1 MIFNGSIQSIRFLI
15 MATFV
20 AFNFDFQYFLQLII
34 MPKKKFFS
42 KITKQ
47 RKELGF
53 FRFKDQG

>member
-15 MATFV
+15 MAT
-20 AFNFDFQYFLQLII
+20 II